1 MPKYINADEAIKDL
15 EYDLQ
20 TARYSYLDSDE
31 CEKQIA
37 AIERAIEHLRSC
49 EEVDVQEVI
58 HAKWEIN
65 SDGYYPYCSHCK
77 NEPENGK
84 MTKWC
89 SECGARMDVKEK

>member
-1 MPKYINADEAIKDL
+1 MMIENNDLISRKALL
-15 EYDLQ
+15 EYVKTLEGNSSNKVYKKAMNDMLF
-20 TARYSYLDSDE
+20 YYIP
-31 CEKQIA
+31 QIINDIPA
-37 AIERAIEHLRSC
+37 
-49 EEVDVQEVI
+49 VDAKDVV

-89 SECGARMDVKEK
+89 PECGARMDKE

>member
-1 MPKYINADEAIKDL
+1 MDWTHEQMHDKLNRLLIMVGDINRMLKNKNKE
-15 EYDLQ
+15 
-20 TARYSYLDSDE
+20 SN
-31 CEKQIA
+31 
-37 AIERAIEHLRSC
+37 
-49 EEVDVQEVI
+49 VI

-89 SECGARMDVKEK
+89 SECGARMDKE